1 MALKLITPQGSEL
14 GWHQPDEEL
23 QVMED
28 MTTPTEDKILDEII
42 PSFADE
48 ISSYTGYDVDDLKN
62 WRQSYFNRNVDTRIA
77 VKYALMKIYFKDI
90 LQESIGGAY
99 DRNS

>member
-1 MALKLITPQGSEL
+1 MATELCTPFDNL
-14 GWHQPDEEL
+14 GWCQPDEEL
-23 QVMED
+23 LGMEE
-28 MTTPTEDKILDEII
+28 MTTPTEDKILDEMI

-48 ISSYTGYDVDDLKN
+48 LSSLTTYPVEDLRNWKNSFLYDK
-62 WRQSYFNRNVDTRIA
+62 VDTRIA
-77 VKYALMKIYFKDI
+77 VKYALMKIYFEDI

>member
-1 MALKLITPQGSEL
+1 MATELCTPFDNL

-23 QVMED
+23 LGMEE
-28 MTTPTEDKILDEII
+28 MTTPTEDKILDEMI

-48 ISSYTGYDVDDLKN
+48 ISSLTTYPVEELRDWKNSFYYDK
-62 WRQSYFNRNVDTRIA
+62 VDTRIA
-77 VKYALMKIYFKDI
+77 VKYALMKIYFEDI

>member
-1 MALKLITPQGSEL
+1 MATELCTPFDNL

-23 QVMED
+23 LGMEE
-28 MTTPTEDKILDEII
+28 MTSPTEDKILDEMI
-42 PSFADE
+42 PSFANE
-48 ISSYTGYDVDDLKN
+48 LSSLTTYSVEELRDWKNSYLYDK
-62 WRQSYFNRNVDTRIA
+62 VDTRIA
-77 VKYALMKIYFKDI
+77 VKYALMKIYFEDI

>member
-1 MALKLITPQGSEL
+1 MATELCTPFDNL

-23 QVMED
+23 LGMEE
-28 MTTPTEDKILDEII
+28 MTTPTEDKILDEMI
-42 PSFADE
+42 PSFANE
-48 ISSYTGYDVDDLKN
+48 LSSLTTYSVEELRDWKNSYLYDK
-62 WRQSYFNRNVDTRIA
+62 VDTRIA
-77 VKYALMKIYFKDI
+77 VKYALMKIYFEDI

>member
-1 MALKLITPQGSEL
+1 
-14 GWHQPDEEL
+14 
-23 QVMED
+23 
-28 MTTPTEDKILDEII
+28 MTTPTEDKILDEMI

-48 ISSYTGYDVDDLKN
+48 ISSLTTYPVEELRDWKNSFYYDK
-62 WRQSYFNRNVDTRIA
+62 VDTRIA
-77 VKYALMKIYFKDI
+77 VKYALMKIYFEDI

>member
-1 MALKLITPQGSEL
+1 MATELCTPHNNL
-14 GWHQPDEEL
+14 GWLQPDEEL
-23 QVMED
+23 LGMEE
-28 MTTPTEDKILDEII
+28 MKTPTENKILDEMI

-48 ISSYTGYDVDDLKN
+48 ISSLTTYPVEELRDWKNSFYYDK
-62 WRQSYFNRNVDTRIA
+62 VDTRIA
-77 VKYALMKIYFKDI
+77 VKYALMKIYFEDI